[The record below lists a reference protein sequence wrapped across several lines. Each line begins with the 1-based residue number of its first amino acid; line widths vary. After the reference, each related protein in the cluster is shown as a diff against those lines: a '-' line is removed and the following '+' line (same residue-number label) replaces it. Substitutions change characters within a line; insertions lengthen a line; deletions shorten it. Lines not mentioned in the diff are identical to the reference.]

1 MLNDSRITHMLYADD
16 LLLLSTSS
24 AELKQNIIKV
34 NVFCNR

>member
-1 MLNDSRITHMLYADD
+1 MLYDSRITHMLYADN

-34 NVFCNR
+34 NDFCCR